1 MNNKKVDILAIFTKT
16 LYFIAVILLFYI
28 VGVLIQID
36 GERVDR
42 GNNFPAETADLN
54 EKTKFAAYFPEC
66 DLLNSECLDTN
77 CDQYFLCSGEKYSR
91 CEVYDCGEEFG
102 IGTEDEDGKTDIQRK
117 AKYNKEKIIEIKS
130 RCGGTAEIIESDCI
144 NGKLEIAA
152 KVVTS
157 GNCKIEGFLVGY
169 RSGEGGEKI
178 DFKPAKFSSLGGGFY
193 SVSVSA
199 CGDVAEIIAIGE
211 NGVSIK

>member
-1 MNNKKVDILAIFTKT
+1 MKNKKINIPRALIGISC
-16 LYFIAVILLFYI
+16 LIMIILLFYI
-28 VGVLIQID
+28 VGVLFQMD
-36 GERVDR
+36 KNCGDVSETELVDLK
-42 GNNFPAETADLN
+42 D
-54 EKTKFAAYFPEC
+54 KVVFASYFPEC
-66 DLLNSECLDTN
+66 GLLNSECLNTD
-77 CDQYFLCSGEKYSR
+77 CDQYFLCSDKKYSI

-102 IGTEDEDGKTDIQRK
+102 IGTKDKDGKTDIQRK